1 MDFKL
6 HKDCSE
12 CTKYNKKKGCKG
24 YQFSKSVKV
33 LSFYCPNFKKNKE
46 NKSK

>member
-12 CTKYNKKKGCKG
+12 CTKYDKKKGCKG
-24 YQFSKSVKV
+24 YQFSVKV
-33 LSFYCPNFKKNKE
+33 LSFYCPNFENNKE